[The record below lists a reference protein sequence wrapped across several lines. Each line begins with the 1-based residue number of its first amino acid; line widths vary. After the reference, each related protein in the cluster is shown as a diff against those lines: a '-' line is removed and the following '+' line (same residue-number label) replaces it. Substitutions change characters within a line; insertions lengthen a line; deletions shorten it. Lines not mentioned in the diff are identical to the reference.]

1 MVILRTPNK
10 ITDFLTILAW
20 ASPFNETPS
29 KRAPHN
35 AGKRRV
41 GGSSLENR
49 YSLKQQNVNC
59 ADPYVPK
66 VEFPSNARGRHCG
79 RKRTRT
85 ATRGTNICK
94 LQEQA
99 INKLENKMNE
109 TGEGTENEPKL
120 KRRRV
125 ATNKKVNSTEVTM
138 VCSHCIQEG
147 IGNPFIASTQKM
159 LNDHISRAYGT
170 FISVYMWFMFQ
181 LAGYFYQI
189 QLKNYIRQS
198 CR

>member
-1 MVILRTPNK
+1 MGG
-10 ITDFLTILAW
+10 
-20 ASPFNETPS
+20 PS
-29 KRAPHN
+29 L
-35 AGKRRV
+35 G
-41 GGSSLENR
+41 NR
-49 YSLKQQNVNC
+49 YSLTQQNFNC

-85 ATRGTNICK
+85 ATRGTNIYK

-147 IGNPFIASTQKM
+147 IGNPFIASTQQM
-159 LNDHISRAYGT
+159 LNDHFSRSHATYICGLCFSELGT
-170 FISVYMWFMFQ
+170 FIKFSSKIK
-181 LAGYFYQI
+181 LDSHAAESHN
-189 QLKNYIRQS
+189 KN
-198 CR
+198 